1 MLAFVLSP
9 SGRIGRGKW
18 WLAQLVTICI
28 IISFV
33 VLLSLQLP
41 GKAIDGILVTESS
54 PGIDPMFAAEFA
66 VFAIFLIWMGF
77 CITVKRYHD
86 RGKSGWWYLLQFVP
100 IVGPIWAFIELGF
113 CSGDDGDNDYG
124 DGPDLNIADDL
135 KALRKQ
141 RGQQDPVVSPTA
153 YRPAHAIKIG
163 GPAVFGKRG

>member
-1 MLAFVLSP
+1 MLAFLFSP

-18 WLAQLVTICI
+18 WLAQLVNIVIVIAFIVLVSMQFSGDDI
-28 IISFV
+28 IRN
-33 VLLSLQLP
+33 LS
-41 GKAIDGILVTESS
+41 DS
-54 PGIDPMFAAEFA
+54 PNPSIDPMFAAEFL
-66 VFAIFLIWMGF
+66 VVVLFLVWMTF

-86 RGKSGWWYLLQFVP
+86 RGKSGWWYLIQFIP

-141 RGQQDPVVSPTA
+141 GGQQAPVASAPA
-153 YRPAHAIKIG
+153 YRPAPATKIG

>member
-1 MLAFVLSP
+1 MLAFMLSP
-9 SGRIGRGKW
+9 SGRIGRRKW

-33 VLLSLQLP
+33 VLLSLQLSDED
-41 GKAIDGILVTESS
+41 IDRMLATESNPS
-54 PGIDPMFAAEFA
+54 IDPMYAAELA
-66 VFAIFLIWMGF
+66 VFAIFLVWMGF

-86 RGKSGWWYLLQFVP
+86 RGKSGWWYLLQFIP
-100 IVGPIWAFIELGF
+100 IVGSIWAFIELGF

-141 RGQQDPVVSPTA
+141 GGQIEPIASVPS
-153 YRPAHAIKIG
+153 YRPASAAKIG

>member
-1 MLAFVLSP
+1 MLAFMLNP
-9 SGRIGRGKW
+9 SGRIGRAKW

-28 IISFV
+28 IIVFV
-33 VLLSLQLP
+33 VLFSLQLS
-41 GKAIDGILVTESS
+41 GGDINRILVDEPNFS
-54 PGIDPMFAAEFA
+54 IDPMYAAELA
-66 VFAIFLIWMGF
+66 VFAIFLIWMAF

-86 RGKSGWWYLLQFVP
+86 RGKSGWWYLIQFIP

-135 KALRKQ
+135 KALKKQ
-141 RGQQDPVVSPTA
+141 SGQQAPVASAPG
-153 YRPAHAIKIG
+153 YRPAPAAKIG

>member
-1 MLAFVLSP
+1 MLAFMLSP

-28 IISFV
+28 IITFV
-33 VLLSLQLP
+33 VLLSLQFSSED
-41 GKAIDGILVTESS
+41 IDRILASESN
-54 PGIDPMFAAEFA
+54 PRIDPIFAVEFL
-66 VFAIFLIWMGF
+66 VFAIFLAWMGF

-86 RGKSGWWYLLQFVP
+86 RGKSGWWYLLQFIP

-141 RGQQDPVVSPTA
+141 GGQIEPVALVPS
-153 YRPAHAIKIG
+153 YRSAPAVKIG

>member
-1 MLAFVLSP
+1 MLAFMLSP

-28 IISFV
+28 IIIFA
-33 VLLSLQLP
+33 VLLSLQLSGGDINRVLGAEP
-41 GKAIDGILVTESS
+41 NSS
-54 PGIDPMFAAEFA
+54 IDPMFAAELLA
-66 VFAIFLIWMGF
+66 IAIFLIWMGI

-86 RGKSGWWYLLQFVP
+86 RGKSGWWYLIQFIP
-100 IVGPIWAFIELGF
+100 IIGPIWAFIELGF

-124 DGPDLNIADDL
+124 PGPDLNIGDDL

-141 RGQQDPVVSPTA
+141 GGQQVPAASASA
-153 YRPAHAIKIG
+153 YRPAPATKIG